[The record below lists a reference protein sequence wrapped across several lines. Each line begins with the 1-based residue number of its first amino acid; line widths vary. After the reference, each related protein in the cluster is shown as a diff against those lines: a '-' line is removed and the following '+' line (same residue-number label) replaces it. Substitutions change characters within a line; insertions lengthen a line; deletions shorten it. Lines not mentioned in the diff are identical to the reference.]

1 MPHLRI
7 RTKFILMGAIGFFTL
22 TSIVILAYNMGKLG
36 IDSIDRVFK
45 DSKNVQSLQQ
55 DFIAPIFYLRE
66 LSLSLVVAPNEDFR
80 KEIETTLDPLLFTID
95 ENIKTLSEPIQEAW
109 QNYKK
114 ELNQSRYYIN
124 AGFEEGA
131 FINVNTKE
139 RDQFYTLISTLQAA
153 QTEQLNASSQTY
165 LNAKNS
171 IGKMHLTIIGVSLF
185 LSILSLLLGW
195 IVIRKIAISIE
206 RVKSGL
212 FEFFDFIKQK
222 KISQKSI
229 AISLDSNDELGEMA
243 RAINLEINEAKEAL
257 RQDKEFIEA
266 ATYMLES
273 LRSGN
278 LQSRLDSNAKSK
290 ELNTLK
296 SVINQM
302 VDDLENKI
310 QQEISRRTD
319 QEKLLI
325 QQSRLAAMGNMI
337 GNIAHQ
343 WRQPLGE
350 INAILMNLET
360 RHKFNQFSNEFLEKR
375 VQECNA
381 ITAYMSNTISDFQNF
396 FKPSKTKE
404 IFDIVEACK
413 KAKNILASSLKYH
426 QIKLTWE
433 VPDSQYALGYPNE
446 FSQAFLNILSNAKDV
461 LTQCKIQNPCI
472 CITITT
478 GEQYIL
484 IKVQDNGGGIV
495 PENLERIFEPY
506 FTTKHAKQG
515 TGIGLYMAKTIIE
528 HNMDG
533 YLNANNT
540 KSGACFTIKLRKTNK
555 KSDT

>member
-1 MPHLRI
+1 MLRLRI
-7 RTKFILMGAIGFFTL
+7 RTKFIFMGAIGFFTL
-22 TSIVILAYNMGKLG
+22 ASIVILAYNMGRLG

-55 DFIAPIFYLRE
+55 NFIAPVFYLRE

-80 KEIETTLDPLLFTID
+80 KDIEETIDPLVATID
-95 ENIKTLSEPIQEAW
+95 SNIQTLSKPINEAW
-109 QNYKK
+109 QEYK
-114 ELNQSRYYIN
+114 EQLNQSRVYIDE
-124 AGFEEGA
+124 GFEEGA

-139 RDQFYTLISTLQAA
+139 RDQFYTLVSTLQEA
-153 QTEQLNASSQTY
+153 QSEQLNASSQTY
-165 LNAKNS
+165 LDAKER
-171 IGKMHLTIIGVSLF
+171 IGNTHWTIIGASML
-185 LSILSLLLGW
+185 LSLLSLGLGW
-195 IVIRKIAISIE
+195 LVIRKIALSVE
-206 RVKSGL
+206 QVKLGL
-212 FEFFDFIKQK
+212 LEFFDFLKQK
-222 KISQKSI
+222 TMTQKPI
-229 AISLDSNDELGEMA
+229 AIGIDTNDELGDMA
-243 RAINLEINEAKEAL
+243 QAINLEINEAKNAL
-257 RQDKEFIEA
+257 RQDMQFIES
-266 ATYMLES
+266 ATQMLQS
-273 LRSGN
+273 LKEGN
-278 LQSRLDSNAKSK
+278 LQSRLESSAKTK

-296 SVINQM
+296 DVINQM

-310 QQEISRRTD
+310 QQEITQRTD

-360 RHKFNQFSNEFLEKR
+360 RYKFKQFDEDFLERCVK
-375 VQECNA
+375 ECNA
-381 ITAYMSNTISDFQNF
+381 ITAYMSNTITDFQNF

-404 IFDIVEACK
+404 VFNIIEACK
-413 KAKNILASSLKYH
+413 KAGNILASSLKYH
-426 QIKLTWE
+426 EISLQWE
-433 VPDSQYALGYPNE
+433 IPKPQSALGYPNE

-461 LTQCKIQNPCI
+461 LIQRQIPKPCI
-472 CITITT
+472 CITITS

-495 PENLERIFEPY
+495 PENMERIFEPY

-533 YLNANNT
+533 YLNAINYPN
-540 KSGACFTIKLRKTNK
+540 GACFTIKLPKFNP
-555 KSDT
+555 